1 MPAMR
6 GSPSA
11 GRTDNVPI
19 RSDIPHR
26 PTIDLA
32 MRVTISRSF
41 SEPVVT
47 MWNTSCSAAIPPS
60 APMMRPRRYAAS

>member
-1 MPAMR
+1 MR

-11 GRTDNVPI
+11 GSTDSVPM
-19 RSDIPHR
+19 RSDMPQR
-26 PTIDLA
+26 PTIERA

-47 MWNTSCSAAIPPS
+47 TSNTSCSAAMPPS
-60 APMMRPRRYAAS
+60 APMMRPRR